1 MKRIYANGK
10 LVVEIHDNDLQVD
23 TGDDYGDTYNLDS
36 HIYNIIIDN
45 LMYEGITEI
54 IDIKSEG
61 E

>member
-36 HIYNIIIDN
+36 YIYNIIIDN